1 MSKSKFLNK
10 NLHLFGAGLS
20 LFNSRSQLS
29 GVANNIKNNMLG
41 INSLQNEI
49 DSLYAS
55 INTEVD
61 RCKINGI
68 ELEWV
73 QVKSDERSGT
83 VKTHTLEDQDNTLIS
98 SNVANGNR
106 KYSIHVILTNHSTN
120 NPDEIYQN
128 IVEFW
133 KNKTLCTLSTL
144 ENIEDIVITKVS
156 RIYQSENA
164 YEFDLDFEVLEFA
177 YLMKKGEVAEKNKT
191 ILSEEKETGT
201 AGTKQTN
208 IKYGGFL

>member
-1 MSKSKFLNK
+1 MSKFLN
-10 NLHLFGAGLS
+10 NSLHLFGAGLS
-20 LFNSRSQLS
+20 FFNSRNQIRDA
-29 GVANNIKNNMLG
+29 VKNIRSSK
-41 INSLQNEI
+41 SLQSEI

-73 QVKSDERSGT
+73 QIKSDERSGT
-83 VKTHTLEDQDNTLIS
+83 VKTHTLEDRDNTLIS

-106 KYSIHVILTNHSTN
+106 KYSIHIILTSQKTN

-133 KNKTLCTLSTL
+133 QNKTLCTLSTI

-156 RIYQSENA
+156 RSYQNENT

-177 YLMKKGEVAEKNKT
+177 YLMKKGEVAKKDKT
-191 ILSEEKETGT
+191 LLSEEKETGT

>member
-73 QVKSDERSGT
+73 QIKSDERSGT
-83 VKTHTLEDQDNTLIS
+83 VKTHTLEDRDNTLIS

-106 KYSIHVILTNHSTN
+106 KYSIHIILTSQKTN

-133 KNKTLCTLSTL
+133 QNKTLCTLSTI

-156 RIYQSENA
+156 RSYQNENT

-177 YLMKKGEVAEKNKT
+177 YLMKKGEVAKKDKT
-191 ILSEEKETGT
+191 LLSEEKETGT

>member
-1 MSKSKFLNK
+1 MSKSNFLNK

-55 INTEVD
+55 INTKVD

-83 VKTHTLEDQDNTLIS
+83 VKTHTLEDRDNTLIS
-98 SNVANGNR
+98 SNVSNGNR
-106 KYSIHVILTNHSTN
+106 KYSVHVILTSQKTN
-120 NPDEIYQN
+120 NSDEIYQN

-133 KNKTLCTLSTL
+133 QNKTLCTLSTI
-144 ENIEDIVITKVS
+144 ENIEDIIITKVS
-156 RIYQSENA
+156 RSYQNENT

-177 YLMKKGEVAEKNKT
+177 YLMKKGEVATKDKT
-191 ILSEEKETGT
+191 VLSEEKETGI

>member
-1 MSKSKFLNK
+1 MSKSNFLNK

-55 INTEVD
+55 INTKVD

-83 VKTHTLEDQDNTLIS
+83 VKTHTLEDRDNTLIS
-98 SNVANGNR
+98 SNVSNGNR

-156 RIYQSENA
+156 RSYQSENT

-177 YLMKKGEVAEKNKT
+177 YLMKKGEVLKKNKT
-191 ILSEEKETGT
+191 LLSEKKETGT

>member
-1 MSKSKFLNK
+1 MSKSNFLNK

-29 GVANNIKNNMLG
+29 GVANNVKNDMLG
-41 INSLQNEI
+41 TNSLQNEI
-49 DSLYAS
+49 DNLYAS

-83 VKTHTLEDQDNTLIS
+83 VKTHTLEDRDNTLIC

-106 KYSIHVILTNHSTN
+106 KYSIHVILTKHSTN

-156 RIYQSENA
+156 RSYQSKNT

-177 YLMKKGEVAEKNKT
+177 YLMKKGEVAAKDKT
-191 ILSEEKETGT
+191 ILSEEKETGI

>member
-1 MSKSKFLNK
+1 MSKFSN
-10 NLHLFGAGLS
+10 NSLHLFGTGLS
-20 LFNSRSQLS
+20 FFNNRNQIRD
-29 GVANNIKNNMLG
+29 VVKNIRGAK
-41 INSLQNEI
+41 SLQSEI

-83 VKTHTLEDQDNTLIS
+83 VKTHTLEDRDNTLIS

-106 KYSIHVILTNHSTN
+106 KYSIHIILTSQKTN

-133 KNKTLCTLSTL
+133 QNKTLCTLSTV

-156 RIYQSENA
+156 RSYQSENA

-177 YLMKKGEVAEKNKT
+177 YLMKKGEVAEKDKT
-191 ILSEEKETGT
+191 LLSEEKETGT